1 VFLALP
7 MDVMEEMTSVGIAE
21 VSTIDRAAVAGS
33 LDRLA
38 DHLAAIAPGKLA
50 IAAGRRSARIAACR
64 LPHSRCTPTTPDCR

>member
-38 DHLAAIAPGKLA
+38 DHLAAIKRYWNAVADL
-50 IAAGRRSARIAACR
+50 
-64 LPHSRCTPTTPDCR
+64 L